1 MTTHVSYV
9 YEIWVVTFH
18 YLKEFAYKINNN
30 TMNLN
35 LNLNLKVSVKY
46 AKFLIAI
53 KSKEL
58 AQAATIEGSLD

>member
-18 YLKEFAYKINNN
+18 YLKEFAYKINN
-30 TMNLN
+30 TMN

-46 AKFLIAI
+46 ANFLIAI
-53 KSKEL
+53 KSQEL